1 MPTVKRPAKSS
12 TARQYLVMVRLSAD
26 ERRTL
31 TRAAKAKKLPV
42 STYLREAVL
51 AADAP
56 RAA

>member
-1 MPTVKRPAKSS
+1 MRPVKQPAKNPA
-12 TARQYLVMVRLSAD
+12 ARHHILMVRLNAD
-26 ERRTL
+26 ERRTV